1 MNVTIR
7 DEQASDREAV
17 YQLNVSAFPSAAEAK
32 LVNQLRDRAEP
43 CISLVAENQN
53 TVIGHIMLTP
63 VTLETA
69 TVLGLMGLAPMAVL
83 PEMQNQGIGSLLVT
97 AGLQRCQELGIGA
110 VVVLGHPQ
118 YYPSFGFVPAS
129 QFGISSH
136 YDVPDEVFMAQEL
149 IPDYLAHHSG
159 KISYH
164 PAFAEL

>member
-1 MNVTIR
+1 MNVQIR
-7 DEQASDREAV
+7 NEESPDREKIYRINLA
-17 YQLNVSAFPSAAEAK
+17 AFPTDAEAK
-32 LVNQLRDRAEP
+32 LVDQLRLRADL
-43 CISLVAENQN
+43 CISLVAARHDDL
-53 TVIGHIMLTP
+53 IGHLMLSP
-63 VTLETA
+63 VTLDSA
-69 TVLGLMGLAPMAVL
+69 TDLNLMGLAPMAVL

>member
-1 MNVTIR
+1 MNVAIR
-7 DEQASDREAV
+7 DEQAADYDAV
-17 YQLNVSAFPSAAEAK
+17 YQLNVAAFPTTEEAN
-32 LVNQLRDRAEP
+32 LVNQLRERAEP
-43 CISLVAENQN
+43 CISLVAENQS

-63 VTLETA
+63 VMLDAA
-69 TVLGLMGLAPMAVL
+69 TELRLMGLAPMAVL
-83 PEMQNQGIGSLLVT
+83 PKMQNQGIGSLLVT

-136 YDVPDEVFMAQEL
+136 YDVPDEVFMIQQL